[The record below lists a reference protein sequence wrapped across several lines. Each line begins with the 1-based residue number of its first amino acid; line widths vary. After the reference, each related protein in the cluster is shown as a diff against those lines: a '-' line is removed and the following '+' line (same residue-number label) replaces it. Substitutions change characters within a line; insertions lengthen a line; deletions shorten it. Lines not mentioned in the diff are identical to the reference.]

1 MNLKAF
7 LILWV
12 SLATLIF
19 AQKSG
24 KELASEFEISASSRV
39 SSQWENIFSYERK
52 MKRYG
57 VNKLSEDEKKRLK
70 EYLIRH
76 AADSDHPE
84 AAGI

>member
-12 SLATLIF
+12 SLATLLF

-24 KELASEFEISASSRV
+24 KELASELEISASSRV
-39 SSQWENIFSYERK
+39 SSQWENIFSFERK

-57 VNKLSEDEKKRLK
+57 IDKLSKEEQQKLK